1 MNIANYGC
9 AVQACKTA
17 EQDVKVSPKKKR
29 IPISN
34 HPVLITGVN
43 PLFPHKRKRRRNSR
57 KIKEI
62 KW

>member
-1 MNIANYGC
+1 MG
-9 AVQACKTA
+9 VQCRLAKQLSRMLRCL
-17 EQDVKVSPKKKR
+17 PKKKR
-29 IPISN
+29 IPIYSN
-34 HPVLITGVN
+34 HPVLITGVH